1 MINRLRILFFVLF
14 TVSALQLAAQRSMH
28 IIQGATIHTA
38 TGEVLDSGYLVF
50 QNGKIVHVGKQLN
63 AMYKNAHYIEAYGK
77 HIYPGLIGMNTV
89 LGLNELDAV
98 RATRDYQE
106 VGQFN
111 PNVRSLI
118 AFNTDSRLTPTARFN
133 GILYVQAVPQG
144 GTISGSSSLMRT
156 SGWNWEDAVQLADD
170 GIHLNWPEWWVTPDD
185 EKQYVRIKQ
194 RVAEIEQFFSEA
206 YAYSS
211 LAAPDEINLRYEAMR
226 KVFAGKTNVYIHV
239 QTARSSLQAMQFCK
253 RYPSIKPV
261 LVGVEEAYMIVDEI
275 KYSGIPVVLDFI
287 HRLPRAAHHAVD
299 LPYRLPSILHKAGI
313 PVALSHSGSW
323 ESRNLMFNAGT
334 ASAYGLSK
342 EEALQLITRNA
353 ATILNATDIG
363 TLEKGKN
370 ASFIIT
376 EGDILDM
383 KSSDVKQAFMDGQEL
398 ELTAEQQKLYE
409 KYRKKYGLD

>member
-1 MINRLRILFFVLF
+1 MISRLHIIVVVFAASV
-14 TVSALQLAAQRSMH
+14 TQLMAQRTMH

-63 AMYKNAHYIEAYGK
+63 AMYKNAHYIDAYGK
-77 HIYPGLIGMNTV
+77 HIYPGLICMNTL

-118 AFNTDSRLTPTARFN
+118 AYNTDSRLIPTARYN

-144 GTISGSSSLMRT
+144 GLISGSSSLMRT
-156 SGWNWEDAVQLADD
+156 SGWNWEDAVQLTDD
-170 GIHLNWPEWWVTPDD
+170 GIHLHWPEWWLTPDD
-185 EKQYVRIKQ
+185 EKQQLRIKQ

-206 YAYSS
+206 YAYST
-211 LAAPDEINLRYEAMR
+211 LPAPDDLNLRFEAMR
-226 KVFAGKTNVYIHV
+226 RVFSGKCNVYIHV
-239 QTARSSLQAMQFCK
+239 QTARSTLQAIQFCK
-253 RYPSIKPV
+253 RYPHIKAV
-261 LVGVEEAYMIVDEI
+261 LTGVEEAYLITDEI
-275 KYSGIPVVLDFI
+275 KNSGMPVVLDFI

-313 PVALSHSGSW
+313 QVALSHTGSW

-334 ASAYGLSK
+334 ASSYGLSK
-342 EEALQLITRNA
+342 EEALQLITRNPA
-353 ATILNATDIG
+353 LIMNASEIG
-363 TLEKGKN
+363 TLEKGMN

-376 EGDILDM
+376 DGDILDM
-383 KSSDVKQAFMDGQEL
+383 KSSEVKQAFMDGREL
-398 ELTAEQQKLYE
+398 ELSGDQQRLYE
-409 KYRKKYGLD
+409 KYKKKYGLD